1 MTYYKIY
8 LSILICLVIFI
19 SCKKETNIDV
29 TVYNY
34 AMGEPVA
41 DATVVL
47 LEQSGT
53 TGSGSNASC
62 KVIATATTDN
72 NGHCVFSKEK
82 LSTSSS
88 YQYACNVSNAYGKDQ
103 TYTCGQKSS
112 NLLQVG
118 KTNELTLNLSYF
130 EAYIQVQINNVLTPS
145 QSGDSLAIGI
155 ATPKYQVPDQ
165 PYPFGG
171 GGVTS
176 GVYSTTS
183 SQYPFSTSILWA
195 PQKTNA
201 GKNSVYI
208 RKRKMGVVTVIYDT
222 IKIQPYQTG
231 TYTVNW

>member
-1 MTYYKIY
+1 MKQV
-8 LSILICLVIFI
+8 ILILVAIVISFV

-53 TGSGSNASC
+53 TGSGSTSSC

-82 LSTSSS
+82 LRTSSS

-118 KTNELTLNLSYF
+118 KKIDLNSIGKYLKSNQNCK
-130 EAYIQVQINNVLTPS
+130 AT
-145 QSGDSLAIGI
+145 QSD
-155 ATPKYQVPDQ
+155 AT
-165 PYPFGG
+165 
-171 GGVTS
+171 T
-176 GVYSTTS
+176 
-183 SQYPFSTSILWA
+183 A
-195 PQKTNA
+195 PQ
-201 GKNSVYI
+201 
-208 RKRKMGVVTVIYDT
+208 
-222 IKIQPYQTG
+222 
-231 TYTVNW
+231 

>member
-1 MTYYKIY
+1 MKQV
-8 LSILICLVIFI
+8 ILILIVIVI
-19 SCKKETNIDV
+19 SFTACKKETNVDV

-72 NGHCVFSKEK
+72 NGHCVFNKEK

-103 TYTCGQKSS
+103 TYSCGQKSS

-130 EAYIQVQINNVLTPS
+130 DAYIRVQYNNLLNPS
-145 QSGDSLAIGI
+145 QAGDSLIIGI
-155 ATPKYQVPDQ
+155 NSPKYQAPDQ
-165 PYPFGG
+165 SYLYGG
-171 GGVTS
+171 GGVFTAFPYN
-176 GVYSTTS
+176 GCPG
-183 SQYPFSTSILWA
+183 YPFNSSILTSA
-195 PQKTNA
+195 EKTDA

-208 RKRKMGVVTVIYDT
+208 CKRKMGVVTVVYDT

-231 TYTVNW
+231 IYTINW

>member
-1 MTYYKIY
+1 MIHYKTY
-8 LSILICLVIFI
+8 LSILICLVLFTA
-19 SCKKETNIDV
+19 CKKETNIDV

-82 LSTSSS
+82 LRTSSS
-88 YQYACNVSNAYGKDQ
+88 YQYACNVSYAYGKDQ
-103 TYTCGQKSS
+103 SYTCGQKSS

-118 KTNELTLNLSYF
+118 KTNELTLNLSSF
-130 EAYIQVQINNVLTPS
+130 DAYMRVQYNNLLNPS
-145 QSGDSLAIGI
+145 QSGDSLILWMT
-155 ATPKYQVPDQ
+155 TPKYTVPSE

-171 GGVTS
+171 GG
-176 GVYSTTS
+176 G
-183 SQYPFSTSILWA
+183 QYQPLHI
-195 PQKTNA
+195 
-201 GKNSVYI
+201 
-208 RKRKMGVVTVIYDT
+208 MVVLVFHLM
-222 IKIQPYQTG
+222 Q
-231 TYTVNW
+231 VF